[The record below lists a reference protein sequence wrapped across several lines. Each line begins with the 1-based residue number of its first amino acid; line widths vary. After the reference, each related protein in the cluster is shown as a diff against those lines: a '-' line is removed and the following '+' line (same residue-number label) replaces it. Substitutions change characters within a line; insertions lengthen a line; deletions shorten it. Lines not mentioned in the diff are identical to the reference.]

1 MQGGD
6 LGEGGVR
13 NREGAVIREEGVVVQ
28 EEGVVIQEESVC
40 IMFPVSYLVILPSHI
55 ASLKLILH

>member
-13 NREGAVIREEGVVVQ
+13 NREGVVIREV
-28 EEGVVIQEESVC
+28 GVVIQEESVC
-40 IMFPVSYLVILPSHI
+40 MFPVSYLVVLLSHI